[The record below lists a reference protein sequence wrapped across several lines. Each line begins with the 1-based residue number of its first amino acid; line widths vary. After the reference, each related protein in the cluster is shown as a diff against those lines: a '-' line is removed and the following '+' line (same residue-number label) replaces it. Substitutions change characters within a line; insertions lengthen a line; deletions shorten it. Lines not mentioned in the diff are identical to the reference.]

1 VRKGGSYQQHLV
13 KIKSESE
20 SRVAIDGLEEGAE
33 VALLDPTI
41 PHRQTGPGTA
51 AGAEGAP

>member
-1 VRKGGSYQQHLV
+1 L
-13 KIKSESE
+13 
-20 SRVAIDGLEEGAE
+20 AIDGLEEGAE

-41 PHRQTGPGTA
+41 PHKQTGPGAA